1 MMWVVDQEKTGLR
14 IQELCRE
21 NGITVK
27 MIQTKLGLKCPQAVY
42 RWFYGKSLPT
52 VEHLYT
58 IACMLKMPIDELIV
72 VDNRDVS
79 EKHLRDLMQW
89 YSGKIQEKGDLR
101 RTYWETLGVLVFP
114 FWE

>member
-1 MMWVVDQEKTGLR
+1 MMCVVDQEKTGLR

-52 VEHLYT
+52 IEHLYT
-58 IACMLKMPIDELIV
+58 IAYMLKMPIDELIV

-89 YSGKIQEKGDLR
+89 YSGKIQETGELR
-101 RTYWETLGVLVFP
+101 RTCWETLGVLVFP
-114 FWE
+114 FGG